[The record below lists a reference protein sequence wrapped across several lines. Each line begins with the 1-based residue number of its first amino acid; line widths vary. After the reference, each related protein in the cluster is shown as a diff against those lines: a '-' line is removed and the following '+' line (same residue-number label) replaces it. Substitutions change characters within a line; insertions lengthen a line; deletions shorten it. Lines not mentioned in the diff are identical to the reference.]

1 MVTVSTQTEQ
11 TCIEHELNTSFL
23 SVDDNHNDPDW
34 SPDNEIRDEPSQ
46 ECQDINP
53 SKERKFIVFES
64 CLDQLFQSCQ
74 KCGSPCSVT
83 KHLVA
88 TYVQINSLCDNCCNT
103 RKWESQPKTNTMPLG
118 NLIMA
123 GAVLFSG
130 SSASKFIT
138 LCRHASLQMFSIGT
152 YMNIQSLYLVP
163 TIEDVWQCQQCDL
176 FSTARATGE
185 PLRLGGDGRCCSPG
199 HTAKYLSYT
208 LMDLR
213 TNKILDT
220 QLVQVKSFDNI
231 LTTVLFCI
239 N

>member
-1 MVTVSTQTEQ
+1 MVAPQQAQTPLMKSENNQYIVAEQNPVDQKELCSRTIQTTYDLVKRRHAKIQTNIALPPAPPVKMVTVSTQTEQ

-23 SVDDNHNDPDW
+23 SVDDNPNDPDW
-34 SPDNEIRDEPSQ
+34 SPDDEIRDEPSQ

-53 SKERKFIVFES
+53 AKERKFIVSES

-83 KHLVA
+83 KNLVA

-123 GAVLFSG
+123 GAILFSG

-163 TIEDVWQCQQCDL
+163 TIEDVWQCQQ
-176 FSTARATGE
+176 
-185 PLRLGGDGRCCSPG
+185 
-199 HTAKYLSYT
+199 
-208 LMDLR
+208 
-213 TNKILDT
+213 
-220 QLVQVKSFDNI
+220 
-231 LTTVLFCI
+231 
-239 N
+239 